1 MGWVAVFAAPALF
14 QAVPTGGMGWVLAG
28 GLVYSAGAAIYWLRR
43 PNPMPGVFGFHEL

>member
-1 MGWVAVFAAPALF
+1 MGWVAVFAVPALF
-14 QAVPTGGMGWVLAG
+14 QAVPTG